1 MPSNKIEVVITI
13 KKIGS
18 KDNKFWIQ
26 DTKDEYYSGFKE
38 YQGTPNNEYGQ
49 LTMGNHGEAFKEGDA
64 ALVVFVKSLGANDK
78 IYKNLRGIYPADGAK
93 AEQTENARPGANSDS
108 TAPTKD

>member
-18 KDNKFWIQ
+18 KDNKFWVQ
-26 DTKDEYYSGFKE
+26 DTKDEFYSGFKE

-49 LTMGNHGEAFKEGDA
+49 LTMDNHGEAFKEGNT
-64 ALVVFVKSLGANDK
+64 ALVVFTKTAGTDK
-78 IYKNLRGIYPADGAK
+78 QGKDVVYKNLRGIYPADGAN
-93 AEQTENARPGANSDS
+93 APQTENSRPG
-108 TAPTKD
+108 